1 MLSISCF
8 LLVAFWQISDSFR
21 GAARKLRNRDEALT
35 TTEWALLVAGAAA
48 IAIAVVAVVRRE
60 TGDAVNRIDTG
71 VDTSKTLPTTPPTTP
86 TT

>member
-8 LLVAFWQISDSFR
+8 LLVAFWQISDSFK
-21 GAARKLRNRDEALT
+21 GATRKLRNRDEALT

-60 TGDAVNRIDTG
+60 TGDAVNRIKTE
-71 VDTSKTLPTTPPTTP
+71 VDVSETLATSPPTTA
-86 TT
+86 